1 MWESMSLGYLWHITV
16 TVSNTIARRELIVAL
31 LSLLDQSAKKKKKK
45 KKRRQYPSDKETQKC
60 TDTYLES
67 NSTYSIASLI

>member
-16 TVSNTIARRELIVAL
+16 TVSNTIARRELIIAL
-31 LSLLDQSAKKKKKK
+31 LSLLDQSAKKKKK

-67 NSTYSIASLI
+67 NITYSIASLI

>member
-45 KKRRQYPSDKETQKC
+45 RREGNILQTKKHKNALT
-60 TDTYLES
+60 
-67 NSTYSIASLI
+67 LIWKVIVHIP

>member
-16 TVSNTIARRELIVAL
+16 TVSNTIARRELIIAL

-45 KKRRQYPSDKETQKC
+45 EEKAISFRQRNTKMH
-60 TDTYLES
+60 
-67 NSTYSIASLI
+67 